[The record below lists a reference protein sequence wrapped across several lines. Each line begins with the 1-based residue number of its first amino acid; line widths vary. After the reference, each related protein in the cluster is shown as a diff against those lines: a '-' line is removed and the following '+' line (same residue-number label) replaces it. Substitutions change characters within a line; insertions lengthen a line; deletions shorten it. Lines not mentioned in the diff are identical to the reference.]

1 MWGHGGGPFFMRFS
15 ALIVLSI
22 FVAGCATIVKGT
34 TQVVAIDTP
43 GAPGAACELSSPGI
57 GSRSVVTPATIELD
71 KSQHNV
77 AVTCRKPCF
86 QDAVAMLPSYTEGMA
101 AGNVIAGGVIGLGV
115 DAATGAMNK
124 YADRTSVT
132 MIPVQGCRA

>member
-1 MWGHGGGPFFMRFS
+1 MRF
-15 ALIVLSI
+15 LILFSSVIL
-22 FVAGCATIVKGT
+22 VAGCATIVKGT
-34 TQVVAIDTP
+34 SQVVAIDTP
-43 GAPGAACELSSPGI
+43 GAPGANCELSSPGI

-71 KSQHNV
+71 KSQHNI
-77 AVTCRKPCF
+77 AVTCRKACF
-86 QDAVAMLPSYTEGMA
+86 QDGVAMIPSYTEGMA

-132 MIPVQGCRA
+132 MIPIQGCRG